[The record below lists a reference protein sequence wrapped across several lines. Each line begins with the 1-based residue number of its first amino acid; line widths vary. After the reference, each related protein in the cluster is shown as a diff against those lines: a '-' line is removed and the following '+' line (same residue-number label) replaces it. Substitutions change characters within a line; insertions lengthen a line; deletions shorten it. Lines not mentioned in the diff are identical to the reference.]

1 MKIVKEV
8 PMEVQRWAKMIAL
21 RNADEMTDLYDD
33 NAVLMATFEPML
45 VGEDAIEGYFKK
57 FLDKEGLQCKIHEND
72 THVDFDA
79 DVFVAN
85 GLYSFKYTEDGQ
97 TKIVRARYTFV
108 IQEGFI
114 VAHHSSEMP
123 KT

>member
-57 FLDKEGLQCKIHEND
+57 FLDRRIRCKW
-72 THVDFDA
+72 
-79 DVFVAN
+79 
-85 GLYSFKYTEDGQ
+85 
-97 TKIVRARYTFV
+97 IVLV
-108 IQEGFI
+108 
-114 VAHHSSEMP
+114 
-123 KT
+123 